1 MPFLTA
7 LFDLNGTRTRKHA
20 LRVFL
25 VLLGVIAALVIVQHF
40 APDFE
45 RLAYPVVG
53 LVSVWW
59 WATVVRRLHDAGR
72 TGAWAVLMVV
82 PALGLL
88 VSLAALMLRS
98 DRSFND
104 SHAGLRA
111 AGTVALVFV
120 AILALSRAFWA
131 PYWSPSE
138 SMKPTLMVGDY
149 YVTRY
154 LGADSLTRGDVL
166 VFRHP
171 VSAEPMVKRL
181 IGLPGDRVQMRA
193 GVPVLNGVGLAQIAA
208 GTLSEPFG
216 PQGPSGLLPRCT
228 NAVVGMGGQCDL
240 ALLRESLPEGRSY
253 LVGNLEAGGY
263 ADDIAEVTV
272 PEGHLFFLGDNRD
285 NSLDSR
291 FAQGAGGIGFVPAEN
306 VVGRVSTVLLS
317 ASGPSFWAIW
327 DWRGDRFFRAVE

>member
-25 VLLGVIAALVIVQHF
+25 VLVGAIAALMIVQRF
-40 APDFE
+40 APGFE

-72 TGAWAVLMVV
+72 TGAWAVLMIV

-111 AGTVALVFV
+111 AGTVALVCV
-120 AILALSRAFWA
+120 AILALSRVFWA
-131 PYWSPSE
+131 PYWSPTE

-154 LGADSLTRGDVL
+154 LGANSLARGDVV

-181 IGLPGDRVQMRA
+181 IGLPGDRVQMRG
-193 GVPVLNGVGLAQIAA
+193 GVPELNGVALGQSPE

-216 PQGPSGLLPRCT
+216 PQGPAEVLPRCT
-228 NAVVGMGGQCDL
+228 NAVVGMGGRCDL
-240 ALLRESLPEGRSY
+240 ALARESLREGRSY
-253 LVGNLEAGGY
+253 LVGNLEPGGY
-263 ADDIAEVTV
+263 ADDTAEFTV
-272 PEGHLFFLGDNRD
+272 PDGTLFLLGDNRD

-291 FAQGAGGIGFVPAEN
+291 YAQSAGGIGFVPAEN
-306 VVGRVSTVLLS
+306 VVGRVTTVLFS
-317 ASGPSFWAIW
+317 ASGPSFWAVW
-327 DWRGDRFFRAVE
+327 DWRGDRYFRAVE